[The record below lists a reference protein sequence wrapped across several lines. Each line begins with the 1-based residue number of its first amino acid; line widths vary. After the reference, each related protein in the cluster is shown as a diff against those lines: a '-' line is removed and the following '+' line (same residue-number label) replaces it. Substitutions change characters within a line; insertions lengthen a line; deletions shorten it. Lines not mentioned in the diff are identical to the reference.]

1 MRYHIRDVSYIHISV
16 YIVSVFFQIIPRSAV
31 MDGWLDGSAPNSAAV
46 FLNVYIADALG
57 SFNWSAERMD
67 GWPGW
72 LEFRDP

>member
-1 MRYHIRDVSYIHISV
+1 
-16 YIVSVFFQIIPRSAV
+16 